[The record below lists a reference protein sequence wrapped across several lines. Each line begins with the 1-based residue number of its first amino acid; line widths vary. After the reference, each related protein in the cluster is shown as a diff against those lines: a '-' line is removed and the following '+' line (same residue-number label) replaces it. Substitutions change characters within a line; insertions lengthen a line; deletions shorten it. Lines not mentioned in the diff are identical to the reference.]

1 MIYAGC
7 VGNSESAAPCLLE
20 APIDHMDGT
29 YFVWEI
35 YHNLTLQ
42 YDELCWKYTDHYR
55 CCINLV
61 FFCVFVYFCC
71 FKSHERKKVN
81 IVYLKYCKSKLST
94 TLILQNVCL

>member
-1 MIYAGC
+1 MIHVWC

-42 YDELCWKYTDHYR
+42 YDELCWKYTDNYR

-61 FFCVFVYFCC
+61 FFVFFFVVL
-71 FKSHERKKVN
+71 KAMREKKVDK
-81 IVYLKYCKSKLST
+81 VYLKYCKSKLST
-94 TLILQNVCL
+94 TLILQYVCL